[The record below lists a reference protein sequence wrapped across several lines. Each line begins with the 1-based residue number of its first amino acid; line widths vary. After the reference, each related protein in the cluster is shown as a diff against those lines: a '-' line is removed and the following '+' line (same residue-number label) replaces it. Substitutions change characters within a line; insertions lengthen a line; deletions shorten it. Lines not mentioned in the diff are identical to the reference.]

1 MGYAYLKDG
10 TRLTYDEYI
19 NNHPHWK
26 KVRAARFAFDSER
39 CVICHKDLSNA
50 PFQTHHMD
58 YRHLGDEHIRDVMT
72 LCPTCH
78 TLFHRNWQKQ
88 KYWVGKESG
97 HWEVFDIENTAK
109 LCARYYKDDKFICK
123 DANAPNLCNQDTARQ
138 YIDQY
143 IKDEQFE
150 KPPIIDP
157 HDLILF
163 VRNKRYEMV
172 FDAESRGLTV
182 EQFLDETYGIK
193 ERGKNPLRQEAGKK
207 NGTFDHT
214 IESFHKHYKE
224 NKNINILMEEAK
236 KYESGF
242 ETCS

>member
-10 TRLTYDEYI
+10 TRLTYDDYI

-26 KVRAARFAFDSER
+26 KVRAARFVFDSER

-97 HWEVFDIENTAK
+97 HWEVFDLSHTARM
-109 LCARYYKDDKFICK
+109 CCMYYKEDKFICK
-123 DANAPNLCNQDTARQ
+123 DANAPNLCNADTDRE
-138 YIDQY
+138 YIDRY
-143 IKDEQFE
+143 IREMHLE
-150 KPPIIDP
+150 IAPILDP
-157 HDLILF
+157 HDLSLF

-172 FDAESRGLTV
+172 FDAEARGLTV
-182 EQFLDETYGIK
+182 EQFLDECYGEK
-193 ERGKNPLRQEAGKK
+193 VRGKNPLRVEAGKK

-214 IESFHKHYKE
+214 LKSFHLHYSE
-224 NKNINILMEEAK
+224 NKNINTLMEEVK
-236 KYESGF
+236 KYESGN
-242 ETCS
+242 EEST